1 MLKPSAQR
9 LIRYGA
15 LVVAALVVVG
25 GVIYVLNRPNVDTVA
40 TAEPAPRQAKPA
52 ADDEALS
59 PSEAAIDRA
68 MRLIGEGRRLGD
80 EGKFDEANA
89 KLDQAEK
96 AVPGLSET
104 ADTRR
109 RLAETSTP
117 EGRFATQL
125 ARARTAIG
133 NDDDAAAEAA
143 LAEAERLKPQSPEIA
158 ELRKAFQAAQQKEA
172 KRTSRVA
179 ELLTAMRDAISRK
192 DIAGADRAFNEAA
205 RVDVLDPA
213 LDMARVELAQAHE
226 AAREKN

>member
-25 GVIYVLNRPNVDTVA
+25 GVIHVFNRPGVDPVA

-133 NDDDAAAEAA
+133 NDDDAAASASA
-143 LAEAERLKPQSPEIA
+143 
-158 ELRKAFQAAQQKEA
+158 
-172 KRTSRVA
+172 
-179 ELLTAMRDAISRK
+179 
-192 DIAGADRAFNEAA
+192 
-205 RVDVLDPA
+205 
-213 LDMARVELAQAHE
+213 
-226 AAREKN
+226 